1 MVTKLTLKLK
11 KKVIEQ
17 AKQYASDHD
26 TSLSRLV
33 ENYLSAITTETNP
46 ENDISPLVKSLSG
59 VIELPVVADHKGEY
73 NHHLIE
79 KYL

>member
-11 KKVIEQ
+11 KKVIDK

-26 TSLSRLV
+26 TSLSRLI
-33 ENYLSAITTETNP
+33 ENYLSAITSGSNSES
-46 ENDISPLVKSLSG
+46 DISPLVKSLSG
-59 VIELPVVADHKGEY
+59 IIALPSDTNHEKEY
-73 NHHLIE
+73 NHHLTE

>member
-26 TSLSRLV
+26 TSLSRLI
-33 ENYLSAITTETNP
+33 ENYLSAITTETNS
-46 ENDISPLVKSLSG
+46 ENDISTLVKSLSG
-59 VIELPVVADHKGEY
+59 IIELPVDADHKGEY

>member
-11 KKVIEQ
+11 KKVIDQ
-17 AKQYASDHD
+17 AKQYANDHD
-26 TSLSRLV
+26 TSLSRLI
-33 ENYLSAITTETNP
+33 ENYLSAITSGSNS

-59 VIELPVVADHKGEY
+59 IIELPVDADHKGKY